1 MVLYSY
7 GTSPSKILVHVS
19 ITRHFLSRLY
29 NAKLIE
35 LIPGNLS
42 WDYAA
47 NTSTE
52 GQPRG
57 RRRRRLLPHFYPP
70 LHPLSL
76 SLSSS
81 SPSVDR
87 GVGAG
92 IASCV
97 NKHGSPRPLV
107 SLIQPGTRRGGDQRT
122 DATLPSLSLSLMFF
136 LEFYSL
142 LSTLSMYRR
151 EQRLRYH
158 HPTVERVGERV
169 DPLEGE
175 SAPRYWT
182 VSSSARL
189 STVKGEGRV
198 KKERE
203 KELSLIHI

>member
-1 MVLYSY
+1 MGLRCKYVNR
-7 GTSPSKILVHVS
+7 GTTTGSSSSSSATP
-19 ITRHFLSRLY
+19 FLS
-29 NAKLIE
+29 
-35 LIPGNLS
+35 S
-42 WDYAA
+42 
-47 NTSTE
+47 
-52 GQPRG
+52 
-57 RRRRRLLPHFYPP
+57 PP
-70 LHPLSL
+70 PSL

-182 VSSSARL
+182 CLPLLDSPP
-189 STVKGEGRV
+189 
-198 KKERE
+198 
-203 KELSLIHI
+203 